1 MKVKWLPVLPI
12 IFSIIF
18 LSLLGSGGYLLYQT
32 GIKRDEYQ
40 WAKPPFAAATGIWI
54 AIALVLIMLVISLCV
69 VFAIRGMKKTHIVL
83 YIVMSVAVVA
93 YSTFSYISTHRFYDI
108 SSSSR
113 ITEISLSDLNQIREQ
128 KETGLIYIGRDG
140 CRYCDSIYPNLEIFT
155 ATQKTEIKYYNTNT
169 DRETNKAEMDKV
181 LNKYGVTQI
190 PVILSVENG
199 IVTQSLLYNELK
211 EQFQR

>member
-1 MKVKWLPVLPI
+1 MGK
-12 IFSIIF
+12 
-18 LSLLGSGGYLLYQT
+18 T
-32 GIKRDEYQ
+32 T
-40 WAKPPFAAATGIWI
+40 FAAATGIWI

-69 VFAIRGMKKTHIVL
+69 VFAIRGMKKNTYSFIYCNECGCSCIQYFLIYFHPPVL
-83 YIVMSVAVVA
+83 RYIL
-93 YSTFSYISTHRFYDI
+93 FISYHK
-108 SSSSR
+108 
-113 ITEISLSDLNQIREQ
+113 ISLSDLNQIREQ

>member
-1 MKVKWLPVLPI
+1 MGKTTFCSGHRYLDCHCFSTYYVGYFPVRS
-12 IFSIIF
+12 FCDS
-18 LSLLGSGGYLLYQT
+18 
-32 GIKRDEYQ
+32 RNE
-40 WAKPPFAAATGIWI
+40 
-54 AIALVLIMLVISLCV
+54 
-69 VFAIRGMKKTHIVL
+69 KTHIVL

-93 YSTFSYISTHRFYDI
+93 YSTFSYISTHQFYDI

-113 ITEISLSDLNQIREQ
+113 ITKISFSDLNQIREQ

-181 LNKYGVTQI
+181 
-190 PVILSVENG
+190 
-199 IVTQSLLYNELK
+199 
-211 EQFQR
+211 